1 MHYFCFNNC
10 IFLTLSYDLIFP
22 QSVMLTINNTYVTY
36 GTQRIEY
43 LLFSIVSSDTLPG
56 TFEDQINIKKK
67 QLTDNL

>member
-1 MHYFCFNNC
+1 
-10 IFLTLSYDLIFP
+10 
-22 QSVMLTINNTYVTY
+22 MLTINNTYVTY

-67 QLTDNL
+67 TTDR